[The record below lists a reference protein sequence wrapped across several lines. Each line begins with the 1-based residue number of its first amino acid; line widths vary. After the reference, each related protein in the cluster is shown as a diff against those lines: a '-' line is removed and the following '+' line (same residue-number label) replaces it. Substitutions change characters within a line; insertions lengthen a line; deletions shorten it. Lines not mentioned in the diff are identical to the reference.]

1 MFKEDESL
9 TSQAVPR
16 SSHPYYMYESI
27 FGQPSAIG
35 RMLDEEREPIGAL
48 ARAVESA
55 NRVLVVGIGTSW
67 HAALVGEHLL
77 RTLAGREDARAWNSF
92 EFDAYPPAI
101 GPGDAVIV
109 LSHRGTKRYSLRAFE
124 AARAAGATT
133 AIVTGIGSEARVD
146 LADVVVRTSTQ
157 DLSSAF
163 TVSHTGAMTALAMLA
178 SELGANVGRPGAE
191 QIRQELKRLPG
202 LVDIALQLEPQ
213 VRDWAREGVNAE
225 RHYFAGWGPNASTA
239 YEAALKIKESS
250 YLKTEGFQIEQYLH
264 GPYVATH
271 PGVMATFIAPP
282 GPGRGRAIEV
292 MAAVNTVGGHTA
304 ALVEEG
310 DEEVSG
316 MVEISLSLPAVS
328 EALTPIVYLVPLQLF
343 TYWLAL
349 ESKRNPDVFRLD
361 DPAHNAARQNYEL

>member
-1 MFKEDESL
+1 M
-9 TSQAVPR
+9 TSQAEPR
-16 SSHPYYMYESI
+16 SSHPYHMHEAI

-35 RMLDEEREPIGAL
+35 RILDEERESIGAL
-48 ARAVESA
+48 ARAVEA
-55 NRVLVVGIGTSW
+55 ATRVLVVGIGTSW

-101 GPGDAVIV
+101 GPGDMVIV
-109 LSHRGTKRYSLRAFE
+109 MSHRGTKRYSLRALE
-124 AARAAGATT
+124 AARAAGAAT
-133 AIVTGIGSEARVD
+133 AIVTGIGSDARVD

-163 TVSHTGAMTALAMLA
+163 TISHTGAMTALAMLA
-178 SELGANVGRPGAE
+178 SELGASAGRPGVE
-191 QIRQELKRLPG
+191 EVRQELKRLPG
-202 LVDIALQLEPQ
+202 LVDTALQLEPE
-213 VRDWAREGVNAE
+213 VRGWAREGLNAE
-225 RHYFAGWGPNASTA
+225 RQYFAGWGPNASTA

-282 GPGRGRAIEV
+282 GPGRGRAIEII
-292 MAAVNTVGGHTA
+292 AAVNTVGGHTA

-310 DEEVSG
+310 DKEVSS
-316 MVEISLSLPAVS
+316 MVETSLSLPAMS

-343 TYWLAL
+343 TYWLAV

-361 DPAHNAARQNYEL
+361 DPAHNAARQNYQL